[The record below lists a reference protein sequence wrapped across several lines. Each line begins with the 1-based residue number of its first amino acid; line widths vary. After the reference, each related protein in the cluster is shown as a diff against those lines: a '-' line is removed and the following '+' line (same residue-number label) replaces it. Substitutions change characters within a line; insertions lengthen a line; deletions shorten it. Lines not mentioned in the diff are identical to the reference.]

1 MIYEETE
8 KPRIGSN
15 QLHGM
20 IPFWGGIQ
28 SFVPAPC
35 DREATLLQKTTH
47 KLGLYKQ
54 LGKII
59 KEATT
64 IQKPS
69 FTFLSFICNFVAESF
84 PAGNHSCQIILGLQ
98 RMCGSLTDVKKRNVT
113 RQKKRVSGIIYQ

>member
-20 IPFWGGIQ
+20 IAFWGGIQ

-35 DREATLLQKTTH
+35 DREAALLQKTTH

-59 KEATT
+59 KRQLPYRNHHSHFYLLFATLW
-64 IQKPS
+64 QKAS
-69 FTFLSFICNFVAESF
+69 LQE
-84 PAGNHSCQIILGLQ
+84 IIAVRL
-98 RMCGSLTDVKKRNVT
+98 
-113 RQKKRVSGIIYQ
+113 Y